1 MILEKINSPADL
13 RLLKREVLQQ
23 LAEEVRKLMIETVAK
38 TGGHLAP
45 SLGCVELAIAL
56 HYVYNTPKDKI
67 IWDVGHQSYAH
78 KILTGRRDKFATLRQ
93 WGGISGFTRREE
105 SEYDFF
111 GTGHSSTA
119 VSAALGI
126 AVARDLAKEKYN
138 VVAVIGDG
146 TITGGMAY
154 EALNNAGHL
163 QTALLVILNDNEM
176 FISHRVGAIAGY
188 LTRILTLGLLKKA
201 ERKIEYFFHRLHF
214 AGLFT
219 LRIAKRFKV
228 LFFPGMLFEELG
240 FSYLGPIDGHNLN
253 LLIDTF
259 ERIKHFKDFKGPV
272 LLHIITKKGKG
283 FPIAEKEP
291 TKFHG
296 IEPFDI
302 TTGNTSK
309 TNHRPTY
316 SSVFGRTLVRLA
328 REDKRICAI
337 TAAMSVGTGL
347 TEFAQEFP
355 ERLFDVGIAEQHAVT
370 FAAGLAAAGMRPVCT
385 IYSTFLQRAFDQI
398 IHDVA
403 LQKLPV
409 IFAIDRAGIV
419 GEDGPTHQGIFD
431 LTYLRLIPN
440 LTVMSPTDENELQN
454 MFATAIDLNTPVA
467 IRYPRGTCPV
477 REEDE
482 IGPDRNF
489 KKIPFGK
496 GKILTS
502 GKDLLIIAIGSMV
515 YPALEAVKQLEKEN
529 IRSTLVNIR
538 FLKPLD
544 EVLIREKLKELIH
557 PRIVTIEEN
566 ITSGLGGA
574 VNEIFAKEKVEI
586 LSIGLPDRFIEQ
598 GATELIKEK
607 YGLSSQKILKKI
619 KSFLAG

>member
-1 MILEKINSPADL
+1 MILEKINSPEDL
-13 RLLKREVLQQ
+13 RLLRREFLPQ
-23 LAEEVRKLMIETVAK
+23 LAEEIRKLIIETVAK

-56 HYVYNTPKDKI
+56 HYVYDTPKDKI

-78 KILTGRRDKFATLRQ
+78 KILTGRKDKFATLRQ

-126 AVARDLAKEKYN
+126 ATARDLSKGKYS

-163 QTALLVILNDNEM
+163 RTNLLVILNDNEM

-240 FSYLGPIDGHNLN
+240 FSYLGPIDGHDLN
-253 LLIDTF
+253 LLIDTL
-259 ERIKHFKDFKGPV
+259 ERIKNFKDFKGPL

-283 FPIAEKEP
+283 FPLAEKEP

-302 TTGNTSK
+302 TTGNILKIS
-309 TNHRPTY
+309 NCPTY
-316 SSVFGRTLVRLA
+316 SSVFGQTLVHLA
-328 REDKRICAI
+328 KEDKHICAI

-347 TEFAQEFP
+347 TEFAKEFP
-355 ERLFDVGIAEQHAVT
+355 ERFFDVGIAEQHAVT
-370 FAAGLAAAGMRPVCT
+370 FAAGLAAVGMHPVCV

-431 LTYLRLIPN
+431 LTYLRMIPN
-440 LTVMSPTDENELQN
+440 LTVMAPADENELRH
-454 MFATAIDLNTPVA
+454 MLYTALDLEKPVA
-467 IRYPRGTCPV
+467 IRYPRG
-477 REEDE
+477 EGKGINFD
-482 IGPDRNF
+482 PDF
-489 KKIPFGK
+489 KKLPYGK
-496 GKILTS
+496 GEILIS
-502 GKDLLIIAIGSMV
+502 GKDLLIVAIGSMV
-515 YPALEAVKQLEKEN
+515 YPALEAIKQLEKEN
-529 IRSTLVNIR
+529 IYSTLINLR

-544 EVLIREKLKELIH
+544 EVLIREKLKESVH

-566 ITSGLGGA
+566 VVSGLGGA
-574 VNEIFAKEKVEI
+574 VKEIFSKEKVEI
-586 LSIGLPDRFIEQ
+586 LSIGLPDQFVEQ
-598 GATELIKEK
+598 GEIELLKEE
-607 YGLSSQKILKKI
+607 YGLSPEKIVKKI
-619 KSFLAG
+619 KDFLAG